1 MLIPEDLNYVVNR
14 LPTDV
19 RKLLKTGQ
27 VYLAGGFIRSCIANE
42 PTNDIDLWGRDAE
55 QLKVTAQLFAGERKV
70 RCMMTDNACTILT
83 PGRTP
88 VQFITRWTY
97 HDPVKLAES
106 FDFSIASAVI
116 WYDLSGGWRSW
127 CHDAFYAD
135 LAAKR
140 LRYLFPARNED
151 AGGSMLRM
159 TKFLGRG
166 YRIAPESLAGL
177 VARMNQGI
185 RHDDFLQKDEGHQ
198 ARVYA
203 GLLREVDPLN
213 IVDGCEVLGT
223 DEKGSN
229 LMDINPL
236 MAHMAHCSDP
246 ACPIC
251 QPVTTSIQGGHTS
264 SLHPATVHPREP
276 WE

>member
-1 MLIPEDLNYVVNR
+1 MNLLPEDLNYIVNR

-19 RKLLKTGQ
+19 RKLIKKGNI
-27 VYLAGGFIRSCIANE
+27 YLAGGFIRSCVANE
-42 PTNDIDLWGRDAE
+42 QVNDIDLWGADAE

-83 PGRTP
+83 NGRTP

-97 HDPVKLAES
+97 DDPVELAES
-106 FDFSIASAVI
+106 FDYSIASAVI
-116 WYDLSGGWRSW
+116 WYEKIGLSGRWKSH
-127 CHDAFYAD
+127 CHEHFYAD

-140 LRYLFPARNED
+140 LRYLFPVRNED

-159 TKFLGRG
+159 TKFLARG

-177 VARMNQGI
+177 IARMNAGI
-185 RHDDFLQKDEGHQ
+185 KYDDFLTKDEHRQ

-203 GLLREVDPLN
+203 GLLREVDPLT

-223 DEKGSN
+223 EPEPDYEEFQLQGT
-229 LMDINPL
+229 
-236 MAHMAHCSDP
+236 
-246 ACPIC
+246 
-251 QPVTTSIQGGHTS
+251 VTGRLSISTPQLPGV
-264 SLHPATVHPREP
+264 PK
-276 WE
+276 